1 MSDETA
7 IFDFNSPASSGEWTI
22 INDVVMG
29 GVSISKFVIN
39 ENSTATF
46 SGTVS
51 PDNNGG
57 FASAR
62 ASLKSEFKDF
72 KGVIIRV
79 KGDGKIYNLRFRTN
93 KNFDG
98 FSYQAK
104 FETESGEWKEYKI
117 PFKEFKP
124 TNRGN
129 TLSNKPKLAST
140 DIKQIGIL
148 ISDKQF
154 GKFEI
159 NIDWIK
165 LY

>member
-1 MSDETA
+1 MKNETV
-7 IFDFNSPASSGEWTI
+7 IFDFNSPASSIEWRTI
-22 INDVVMG
+22 DDVVMG
-29 GVSISKFVIN
+29 GISNSKFIIN
-39 ENSTATF
+39 IDGTATF
-46 SGTVS
+46 SGMVS

-57 FASAR
+57 FASTR
-62 ASLKSEFKDF
+62 ASINNLFKDF
-72 KGVIIRV
+72 EGAIIRV

-117 PFKEFKP
+117 PFNKFKP
-124 TNRGN
+124 TYRGN
-129 TLSNKPKLAST
+129 TLSDKPKLESK
-140 DIKQIGIL
+140 DLKQIGIL
-148 ISDKQF
+148 IADKQY
-154 GKFEI
+154 GNFEL